1 MIEKPC
7 YARLMRTIA
16 AAAML
21 LILAAPALAQKR
33 SGAAPCSQGAL
44 ALMSMLDGK
53 DDKSADYKHAFEAVT
68 QTCGPVV
75 KARDVTA
82 APRAS
87 CGKLALA
94 VLDAIEE
101 GKINTPV
108 FVRAR
113 DIFAASC
120 APG

>member
-1 MIEKPC
+1 
-7 YARLMRTIA
+7 MRTIA
-16 AAAML
+16 AAAAML
-21 LILAAPALAQKR
+21 LIFAAPALAQQKR
-33 SGAAPCSQGAL
+33 SGSAPCRQGAL
-44 ALMSMLDGK
+44 ALMSMLDSK
-53 DDKSADYKHAFEAVT
+53 DDKSADYRHAFEAVT
-68 QTCGPVV
+68 QTCGPVA
-75 KARDVTA
+75 KAREMTA
-82 APRAS
+82 SPRAS

-113 DIFAASC
+113 DVFAASC

>member
-1 MIEKPC
+1 
-7 YARLMRTIA
+7 MRIPAAIA
-16 AAAML
+16 L
-21 LILAAPALAQKR
+21 LAVTLAATPALAQQKR
-33 SGAAPCSQGAL
+33 SGSAPCRQGAL
-44 ALMSMLDGK
+44 ALISMLDGK

-68 QTCGPVV
+68 QTCGPAT
-75 KARDVTA
+75 KSRDITA

-113 DIFAASC
+113 DVFAASC
-120 APG
+120 PPG

>member
-1 MIEKPC
+1 
-7 YARLMRTIA
+7 MRTIA
-16 AAAML
+16 AAAIL
-21 LILAAPALAQKR
+21 LVLAAPALAQQKR
-33 SGAAPCSQGAL
+33 TGTAPCRQGAL
-44 ALMSMLDGK
+44 ALIAMLDGK
-53 DDKSADYKHAFEAVT
+53 EDKSADYKHAFEAVT
-68 QTCGPVV
+68 QTCGPVA
-75 KARDVTA
+75 KSRDITP
-82 APRAS
+82 APRAA

-113 DIFAASC
+113 DQFAASC